1 MYCNTNFIETGE
13 WWGPVGEVIR
23 RLIAKCIAR
32 GANSEA
38 ADLFNTKQLGAP
50 FKNGAEGI
58 VHATRISFEKLQKS
72 KNYGILQIDF
82 KNAFNLIKET
92 RFWKQSLIS
101 CLVLPLLRLFATHNT
116 VVFIKQQI

>member
-1 MYCNTNFIETGE
+1 MVGN
-13 WWGPVGEVIR
+13 GEVIR

-58 VHATRISFEKLQKS
+58 VDATRISFEKLQKS

-92 RFWKQSLIS
+92 RFWKQSLNS
-101 CLVLPLLRLFATHNT
+101 CLVSPLLRLFATHDT